1 MYDIGSSPCTCE
13 QEYKSEKDTLK
24 AELAEAQ
31 DAAIEIANNQEIRI
45 DVLGGQAKHYKIE
58 CERLREALQAI
69 IELGSDVVTCEIT
82 EATTMSAIAKQALK
96 GESDEL

>member
-45 DVLGGQAKHYKIE
+45 SSLTAERD
-58 CERLREALQAI
+58 RLREALQKIVNPKGHMEPDEYFYGACWMQ
-69 IELGSDVVTCEIT
+69 EV
-82 EATTMSAIAKQALK
+82 AKQALK
-96 GESDEL
+96 GESG